1 MLNNNDE
8 ERTHHRN
15 VFNSYRQYATFHT
28 TREIGIDKRRR
39 QLILQQSSVAA
50 STSIDE
56 SILPSSHRPTTSEYK
71 NRQKLLHDAA
81 IRNQY
86 FLDCTLRHSGQET
99 SQDVLRRRR
108 KRHQTDE
115 VNGDGVRMEEEW
127 VTEEQISKAI
137 AGG

>member
-1 MLNNNDE
+1 MNDCNNINDE

-28 TREIGIDKRRR
+28 TREIGINRRR
-39 QLILQQSSVAA
+39 HHLILQQA
-50 STSIDE
+50 STRIDE

-86 FLDCTLRHSGQET
+86 FLDCTLRHSSQET
-99 SQDVLRRRR
+99 SQEYSVV
-108 KRHQTDE
+108 DE
-115 VNGDGVRMEEEW
+115 NVIQKTKLMVM
-127 VTEEQISKAI
+127 V
-137 AGG
+137 